1 MAPPLAIRCGNVVT
15 SPSKRQKEMSSWQE
29 KHPQSARREWIHT
42 RAALELLEK
51 RLLCSLCDGMLEE
64 PVCLGGCEHVFCR
77 KCVGSSIGSECPVCQ
92 TPAWV
97 KDVQIN
103 RQLANMIQLCSK
115 LHKVLDGSHKPDE
128 KKRVFTSVKASN
140 MPKADNKKKQIRMWF
155 SPRSG
160 KVKCVLDK
168 LPKQE
173 QPLSSGG
180 ALYQA
185 ACSTFAFLPSPP
197 NEDTAKKQK
206 KPATKS
212 KKSKK
217 RQLDVI
223 NQQWGVGKKR
233 PKGVSG
239 KWSNEDAIQPQE
251 ERVVSF
257 CSQPVVLCSPDPC
270 PVEEAS
276 LELGLAKES
285 GPSQNGSVCHLQ
297 LSVQMSPVEKTAE
310 NELVLRKE
318 DILPVD
324 SPSLESKPKRGRKLS
339 DSFPTPSPA
348 SKRLQRVKPSVNI
361 GGSTEPSKKCSP
373 VRVSPRNNHIAIAHI
388 MSPIAVSP
396 LPVKDQLSGDE
407 KGVCTPHKSPI
418 MPPSTPS
425 SCTRKHAETSLLS
438 PSRNLSAK
446 RNYKGE
452 TVLHIASIKGDL
464 SAVEDLLKNGGDPNV
479 KDHAGWTPL
488 HEACNHGHVAVV
500 ELLLQ
505 HRALVNTTGYQNDS
519 PLHDAV
525 KNGHTAIVKLLLA
538 HGASREAVNIFGLRP
553 VDYAENEEM
562 KSVLLIPSGNEESLS
577 DGQCPVPVSVSQQ
590 REGPI
595 VLMGSGL
602 SFAQQKVL
610 IKLGGVLKVG
620 RCTEFNST
628 VTHVI
633 VPDEG
638 VVSTMKGMLGILAGC
653 WIVKFQ
659 WVHACLQSRLRE
671 QEEPYEIPGGPI
683 RGRLNKEHLL
693 PNLLDGCYFFF
704 LGWFKTHCKEDLM
717 ELVKAAGGQ
726 VLARQPKPDSDVTQT
741 VNTVAYHAEASSDQS
756 FCTQYIIYDKSTNY
770 CPTRVRQGKVWT
782 APSSWLVDCITSFR
796 LLPVPSDN
804 V

>member
-1 MAPPLAIRCGNVVT
+1 MAPPLGVRSGNRVT
-15 SPSKRQKEMSSWQE
+15 SHSRRQKDMSIGLE
-29 KHPQSARREWIHT
+29 NNPQSARRDWVHT

-115 LHKVLDGSHKPDE
+115 LHNVLDGSHKLDE
-128 KKRVFTSVKASN
+128 KKKVFTSMKAN
-140 MPKADNKKKQIRMWF
+140 MSKADTKKKQIRMWF

-168 LPKQE
+168 PLNLE
-173 QPLSSGG
+173 QPLDSGG
-180 ALYQA
+180 AIYQA
-185 ACSTFAFLPSPP
+185 ACSTFAFVPSPP
-197 NEDTAKKQK
+197 NKGTAKKQK
-206 KPATKS
+206 KASTKPTKS
-212 KKSKK
+212 KK
-217 RQLDVI
+217 RRLDVI
-223 NQQWGVGKKR
+223 NQQWGFGKKQPR
-233 PKGVSG
+233 GGSG

-251 ERVVSF
+251 ERTVSF
-257 CSQPVVLCSPDPC
+257 CSQPIILCSPEPC
-270 PVEEAS
+270 PVEEAP
-276 LELGLAKES
+276 LELGLVTEP
-285 GPSQNGSVCHLQ
+285 GPSQNGSVCHVQ
-297 LSVQMSPVEKTAE
+297 LSIQVNPLENTAE
-310 NELVLRKE
+310 NE
-318 DILPVD
+318 DIPPVD
-324 SPSLESKPKRGRKLS
+324 SPSPESKPKRGRKLS
-339 DSFPTPSPA
+339 VSFSTPSPA
-348 SKRLQRVKPSVNI
+348 SKRPQRVKPSVGFGNV
-361 GGSTEPSKKCSP
+361 GDSPEPSQMCSP
-373 VRVSPRNNHIAIAHI
+373 ERVSLTNNHITIAQI
-388 MSPIAVSP
+388 SSAVAESPK
-396 LPVKDQLSGDE
+396 PVKYQLSGDE
-407 KGVCTPHKSPI
+407 KGACSPHKSPI
-418 MPPSTPS
+418 ATPSTPS
-425 SCTRKHAETSLLS
+425 SCTRKHAETSFLS
-438 PSRNLSAK
+438 PCRQSAK

-452 TVLHIASIKGDL
+452 TLLHITSIKGDL
-464 SAVEDLLKNGGDPNV
+464 LAVEDLLKNGGDPNV

-553 VDYAENEEM
+553 VDYAETEEM
-562 KSVLLIPSGNEESLS
+562 KSVLLLQSRNNEESLS
-577 DGQCPVPVSVSQQ
+577 AGQGPAPVILSQQ
-590 REGPI
+590 REGPV

-610 IKLGGVLKVG
+610 SKLGGVLKAG
-620 RCTEFNST
+620 RCTEFNNT

-653 WIVKFQ
+653 WIVRFQ
-659 WVHACLQSRLRE
+659 WVQACLESRLRE
-671 QEEPYEIPGGPI
+671 LEEPYEVPGGPI

-741 VNTVAYHAEASSDQS
+741 VNTVAYHAEATSDQS

-782 APSSWLVDCITSFR
+782 APSSWLVDCITSFQ